1 MSRAEA
7 FAALQA
13 AQVGDLRCSV
23 FEVALHEDSLTG
35 VAEGRFS
42 ALLHGFARSQ
52 GLRVQ
57 VDFPAER
64 PGWLVAGRAKVYA
77 AAQDGANQV
86 TEALYGEE
94 VTAFDRQGG
103 FVRVKLARDGYVGWL
118 QASDLMDCR
127 LEPTHRVAVLRTH
140 AFAEPKV
147 SATPLLELALGVTL
161 RVENDVE
168 PWLEISL
175 PSRSAFVRKTVLE
188 PLSAPLLE
196 PTAAAITRLAR
207 AFMHAPYVWGGRSAW
222 GLDCSGL
229 VQTVYRAHGLFLP
242 RDADQQQAAGAE
254 VAPAEARAAD
264 LLFLP
269 GHVMIAL
276 GERSFI
282 HANAHNMRVTVD
294 NFSTDDYGRG
304 LWAELARVV
313 RVRGLEGR

>member
-1 MSRAEA
+1 MTEA
-7 FAALQA
+7 F
-13 AQVGDLRCSV
+13 
-23 FEVALHEDSLTG
+23 
-35 VAEGRFS
+35 
-42 ALLHGFARSQ
+42 
-52 GLRVQ
+52 
-57 VDFPAER
+57 
-64 PGWLVAGRAKVYA
+64 
-77 AAQDGANQV
+77 
-86 TEALYGEE
+86 YGEE
-94 VTAFDRQGG
+94 ATVFDGEGAFKR
-103 FVRVKLARDGYVGWL
+103 VRLARDGYLGWL
-118 QASDLMDCR
+118 RGEALVDEL
-127 LEPTHRVAVLRTH
+127 LAPTHRVRVLRAH
-140 AFAEPKV
+140 AFAAPRV
-147 SATPLLELALGVTL
+147 SAEPVLELALGVGL
-161 RVENDVE
+161 RVEGEHGD
-168 PWLEISL
+168 WLEVAL
-175 PSRSAFVRKTVLE
+175 TGGRAFVRKTVLE

-229 VQTVYRAHGLFLP
+229 VQTVYRAHGLFLS